1 MSGPSLRDIAA
12 RAGVSAASVSRVIND
27 RPGVSDDTRL
37 KVAEAMREL
46 GWRPDQGYDPHQG
59 ALIGIV
65 VPELDNPVFPLLA
78 SAIEVQL
85 AKHGLTAVVGT
96 STRQGTAELG
106 YIDVLLRKG
115 VSGLVLV
122 SGRHAN
128 PHADHG
134 FYRLLHERGI
144 PMVLVSGRVEGLA
157 VPTVATDEALG
168 ARIAVAHLRELGH
181 RRIGL
186 AGGQGYLRPSI
197 NRLDGY
203 RRAMRELLGE
213 EAPADW
219 YTESSYSI
227 AGGAAAARQLFDA
240 GVTAIVA
247 GSDLMALGVTQ
258 AAREAGRSVPGDLS
272 VVGYDDCYLAAHS
285 NPPLTT
291 VRQPIQEMGAA
302 VAEAL
307 WRQLE
312 GHGGQVRDYLFTP
325 ELVARESTG
334 RLRHG

>member
-1 MSGPSLRDIAA
+1 
-12 RAGVSAASVSRVIND
+12 
-27 RPGVSDDTRL
+27 
-37 KVAEAMREL
+37 MREL
-46 GWRPDQGYDPHQG
+46 GWQPDQGYDPHQG

-115 VSGLVLV
+115 VSGLALV

-197 NRLDGY
+197 NRLEGY

-219 YTESSYSI
+219 YAESSYSI
-227 AGGAAAARQLFDA
+227 AG
-240 GVTAIVA
+240 VA
-247 GSDLMALGVTQ
+247 Q
-258 AAREAGRSVPGDLS
+258 AAREAGRPVPGDLS

-291 VRQPIQEMGAA
+291 VRQPIQEMAAA

-312 GHGGQVRDYLFTP
+312 GHGGQVRDYLFSP

>member
-27 RPGVSDDTRL
+27 RPGVSDDTRV

-46 GWRPDQGYDPHQG
+46 GWQPDQGYDPHQG
-59 ALIGIV
+59 ALIGII

-78 SAIEVQL
+78 SAIEVRL
-85 AKHGLTAVVGT
+85 AQHGLTAVVGT
-96 STRQGTAELG
+96 STRRGTAELG

-128 PHADHG
+128 PDADHG
-134 FYRLLHERGI
+134 FYRLLHERGV

-157 VPTVATDEALG
+157 VPTVTTDEALG

-186 AGGQGYLRPSI
+186 AGGQGYLRPSL

-213 EAPADW
+213 EPPADW
-219 YTESSYSI
+219 YAESAYSI
-227 AGGAAAARQLFDA
+227 AGGAAAAHQLLDA
-240 GVTAIVA
+240 GVTAVIA
-247 GSDLMALGVTQ
+247 GSDLMALGVVR
-258 AAREAGRSVPGDLS
+258 AAREAGLAVPGDLS
-272 VVGYDDCYLAAHS
+272 VIGYDDCQLAAHS
-285 NPPLTT
+285 DPPLTT
-291 VRQPIQEMGAA
+291 VRQPIEEMAAA
-302 VAEAL
+302 VADAL
-307 WRQLE
+307 WRRLE
-312 GHGGQVRDYLFTP
+312 GHGGGARDYVFTP
-325 ELVARESTG
+325 VLVARDSTARARG
-334 RLRHG
+334 